1 LAATGGKFV
10 RPSLVRSGGKAIL
23 SVAILD
29 QQEIPYEGR
38 RHRTQARL
46 RRGVF
51 LLPAAMTSANLLC
64 GYYAVIASLMGTPDD
79 FNHAAKAIGIAIV
92 FDSLDGRI
100 ARMTGTNTE
109 FGVQFDSLADVV
121 SFGIAPAVLAYAWG
135 VRSVT
140 NLAPDALHQLGR
152 FGWLCCL
159 AFLICCAWRLARFN
173 VQGMAPGGSKFFVGM
188 PTPAAAGVI
197 ASIVHAF
204 HAGGPLGDWRWS
216 VPWLF
221 LAVALGGL
229 MTSTIRFY
237 SFKDLPWGKKQPGVL
252 ILILLVFL
260 AIVWNY
266 SEIALS
272 LIACSYAV
280 AGVTLHLIRYARQHS
295 SRTVAP

>member
-1 LAATGGKFV
+1 M
-10 RPSLVRSGGKAIL
+10 
-23 SVAILD
+23 SVLD
-29 QQEIPYEGR
+29 QQEIPFEGR

-46 RRGVF
+46 RRGIF
-51 LLPAAMTSANLLC
+51 LLPAMLTSANLLC
-64 GYYAVIASLMGTPDD
+64 GYYAVVASLMGTAED
-79 FNHAAKAIGIAIV
+79 FNQAAKAIGIAII
-92 FDSLDGRI
+92 FDALDGRI
-100 ARMTGTNTE
+100 ARLTGTNTE

-135 VRSVT
+135 VRSVF
-140 NLAPDALHQLGR
+140 NASSDWLHQLSR

-204 HAGGPLGDWRWS
+204 HSDGPISDWRWS
-216 VPWLF
+216 VAWLL
-221 LAVALGGL
+221 LAVGLAGL

-252 ILILLVFL
+252 ILIVLVIL
-260 AIVWNY
+260 AVVWNY
-266 SEIALS
+266 SEISLL
-272 LIACSYAV
+272 LIACTYAA
-280 AGVTLHLIRYARQHS
+280 AGVTLHLIRFLRHRSS
-295 SRTVAP
+295 SRPAPL

>member
-1 LAATGGKFV
+1 MAV
-10 RPSLVRSGGKAIL
+10 
-23 SVAILD
+23 LD
-29 QQEIPYEGR
+29 QQEIPYENR
-38 RHRTQARL
+38 RYRTQARM
-46 RRGVF
+46 RRGIF
-51 LLPAAMTSANLLC
+51 LLPAMLTSANLLC
-64 GYYAVIASLMGTPDD
+64 GYYAVVASLMGTPDD
-79 FNHAAKAIGIAIV
+79 FNHAAKAIGIAII

-121 SFGIAPAVLAYAWG
+121 SFGIAPAVLAFAWG

-140 NLAPDALHQLGR
+140 NLAPETLHQLSR

-204 HAGGPLGDWRWS
+204 HESGPLGDWRW
-216 VPWLF
+216 
-221 LAVALGGL
+221 AVAWLLLTVVLGVL

-237 SFKDLPWGKKQPGVL
+237 SFKDLPWSKKQPG
-252 ILILLVFL
+252 ILILVLLILGAVIWL
-260 AIVWNY
+260 Y
-266 SEIALS
+266 SEVALL
-272 LIACSYAV
+272 LIASTYAA
-280 AGVTLHLIRYARQHS
+280 AGVILHLVRFIRH
-295 SRTVAP
+295 RTPPRAVPS